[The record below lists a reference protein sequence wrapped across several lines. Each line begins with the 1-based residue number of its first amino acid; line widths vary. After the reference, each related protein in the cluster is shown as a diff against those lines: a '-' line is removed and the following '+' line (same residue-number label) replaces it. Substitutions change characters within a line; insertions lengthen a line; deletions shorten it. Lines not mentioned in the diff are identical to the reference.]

1 MTSTDPADGPT
12 GSTAENAAGR
22 AAEGAAGTAAEAA
35 GSAGETGDSAV
46 VTAATPKAA
55 PVRAGERIAAIDVLR
70 GFAVLGILV
79 MNVQS
84 YSMISA
90 AYFNP
95 MANDKGDGA
104 GFAIW
109 LLAHVFFDTKFMSI
123 FSMLFGAGMALMSDR
138 AASRGASATGV
149 HYRRQFWL
157 LVLGLAHAHLI
168 WYGDILV
175 PYALCGFILYSLR
188 NVRPSRLIVAGFCM
202 TAVTVAL
209 FTGFALT
216 IPAMPEE
223 ARTPMAQ
230 EWAPP
235 PAAVEAE
242 IAAYRGGWLG
252 QMPHRT
258 SNALGLETVIFL
270 LLFFWRSGGLML
282 VGMGLFKLGVLSA
295 RSSPAFY
302 RRLAAAGFGL
312 GLPIV
317 VLGVVYNTR
326 HEFAWEHSQFQGTMF
341 NYVGS
346 LGVFLGYVALVMLA
360 VQNGWL
366 PAFQRRLQA
375 AGRMAFTNY
384 ISQSVI
390 CTLIFY
396 GHGLGMF
403 EQVGRLG
410 QLGIV
415 VAIWVLQLLWSPWWL
430 ERFRFGP
437 LEWLWRSLTYMKFQ
451 GMAVRSPA

>member
-1 MTSTDPADGPT
+1 MTVMAPGDPPD
-12 GSTAENAAGR
+12 
-22 AAEGAAGTAAEAA
+22 TAA
-35 GSAGETGDSAV
+35 
-46 VTAATPKAA
+46 PKAA

-70 GFAVLGILV
+70 GFAVLGILA

-90 AYFNP
+90 AYLNP
-95 MANDKGDGA
+95 AANDKLEGA
-104 GFAIW
+104 GFPVW
-109 LLAHVFFDTKFMSI
+109 VLTHMFFDTKFMSI
-123 FSMLFGAGMALMSDR
+123 FSMLFGAGMALMAER
-138 AASRGASATGV
+138 AASRGASAAGV

-188 NVRPSRLIVAGFCM
+188 NVRPRRLIIAGFAM
-202 TAVTVAL
+202 TSVTVVL
-209 FTGFALT
+209 FLLSGLS
-216 IPAMPEE
+216 IPEMPAETRDVM
-223 ARTPMAQ
+223 ARD
-230 EWAPP
+230 WAPP
-235 PAAVEAE
+235 LAEVEAE
-242 IAAYRGGWLG
+242 TAAYRSGWLE

-258 SNALGLETVIFL
+258 ASALELETFVFL

-282 VGMGLFKLGVLSA
+282 VGMGLYRLGVLSA

-312 GLPIV
+312 GFPFV
-317 VLGVVYNTR
+317 AAGVIFNHR
-326 HEFAWEHSQFQGTMF
+326 HDFAFEHSMFQGTMF

-360 VQNGWL
+360 VRNGWL
-366 PAFQRRLQA
+366 PGLQRRLQA

-396 GHGLGMF
+396 GHGLGLF
-403 EQVGRLG
+403 ERVDRLS
-410 QLGIV
+410 QIALV
-415 VAIWVLQLLWSPWWL
+415 AAIWALQLLWSPWWL
-430 ERFRFGP
+430 ARFRFGP
-437 LEWLWRSLTYMKFQ
+437 LEWLWRSLTYMKLQ
-451 GMAVRSPA
+451 PMAVRSAA